1 MPIADSELD
10 KTVNAHLL
18 RPAGDTVYSAL
29 QVWRGTP
36 GSYEWWW
43 LIVDHGDGDFT
54 ALRFE
59 TVRDLLRDPEQRVTM
74 QTRLGDLPR
83 QRENPAGWGNPLPG
97 VVTPV
102 VVEQDAMGTARAIQT
117 MRDSPGRVLVVVN
130 QGQFRGISAPA
141 SAPSPSPTGRCWTC
155 STTTSRGDEYPAAPP
170 AVTISR
176 PADRRLNDHGG
187 AHETHFPFARADLPV
202 RAVRA
207 PHWMLCSP
215 ARSAAKGPAPSCWKT
230 WGQPP
235 DSAGSRGGLLG
246 AGARRALGSP
256 GRRATT

>member
-29 QVWRGTP
+29 QVWRSTP

-130 QGQFRGISAPA
+130 QGQFRGILSASERTFAFTDRPLLDMLNDYEQGDEPSDSAPA
-141 SAPSPSPTGRCWTC
+141 SDDLATG
-155 STTTSRGDEYPAAPP
+155 
-170 AVTISR
+170 
-176 PADRRLNDHGG
+176 
-187 AHETHFPFARADLPV
+187 
-202 RAVRA
+202 
-207 PHWMLCSP
+207 
-215 ARSAAKGPAPSCWKT
+215 
-230 WGQPP
+230 
-235 DSAGSRGGLLG
+235 
-246 AGARRALGSP
+246 
-256 GRRATT
+256 